1 MKLSDEAMDTGMG
14 DLARSEITEV
24 RVILGRRL
32 REGGRGGER
41 ERGRE
46 RGEGGGEG
54 REGEREGGGV
64 EGGRERGREGREGGK
79 EGFYFHSILYA
90 VLIL

>member
-32 REGGRGGER
+32 REGGRGGE
-41 ERGRE
+41 GR
-46 RGEGGGEG
+46 
-54 REGEREGGGV
+54 
-64 EGGRERGREGREGGK
+64 K

>member
-24 RVILGRRL
+24 RVIL
-32 REGGRGGER
+32 
-41 ERGRE
+41 
-46 RGEGGGEG
+46 
-54 REGEREGGGV
+54 GGGV

>member
-32 REGGRGGER
+32 REGGREGER

-54 REGEREGGGV
+54 GEG
-64 EGGRERGREGREGGK
+64 EGGREGGRGERGERK
-79 EGFYFHSILYA
+79 DSISILFCT
-90 VLIL
+90 LF